1 MLAKLSYLLMMAA
14 TALACWLAASPRGP
28 SPAAATRFVG
38 SFPANLPAVN
48 ELIAGTEDRLVIL
61 TDYCAYGHYSSP
73 KEYARYKREL
83 VGLVAKGIVVDL
95 HVYTDELAAR
105 QRANQF
111 DFGDQEQLAAQFAN
125 LSSKPAFASYFEY
138 HRQQGRTVSRPTSVA
153 EFAALME
160 AQQLQ
165 CVQEMTAAGVNVER
179 DIGDILPA
187 FMWIRDDE
195 EAIFSVY
202 TIGSASREASLS
214 TSEKTLVGVLA
225 DVARRY

>member
-1 MLAKLSYLLMMAA
+1 MLAKVSYVLMMAA
-14 TALACWLAASPRGP
+14 TALACWLAASARAATA
-28 SPAAATRFVG
+28 PASTRFVG

-83 VGLVAKGIVVDL
+83 VALAGKGIVVDL
-95 HVYTDELAAR
+95 HVYTEDLARR
-105 QRANQF
+105 QRASQF
-111 DFGDQEQLAAQFAN
+111 DFSSEQLLAAQFAN

-165 CVQEMTAAGVNVER
+165 CIQEMTAAGVNVRR
-179 DIGDILPA
+179 DVGDVLPA
-187 FMWIRDDE
+187 FMWIRDDQ

-202 TIGSASREASLS
+202 TSGSAAREASLS

-225 DVARRY
+225 DVARRL